1 MAATAVVARR
11 IGEKKPEQASK
22 AGVQAILIAMVINTV
37 LSVFG
42 IVYATQ
48 ILIWMGASN
57 EAAVYGTNF
66 VRIMM
71 GGSISIMLL
80 FLINGIFRGAGNAS
94 IAMRVCG

>member
-1 MAATAVVARR
+1 
-11 IGEKKPEQASK
+11 
-22 AGVQAILIAMVINTV
+22 MVINTV

-71 GGSISIMLL
+71 GEYFNYALISD
-80 FLINGIFRGAGNAS
+80 
-94 IAMRVCG
+94 